1 MNNEQLSATASPY
14 VAAVL
19 NGDVDNYVDLKVAHS
34 LRFADPI
41 TTDAKVIPALVSR
54 EMESGAGDAVESF
67 RRTVAEFEGSV
78 AVAASIADAPGKL
91 LLALSGTG
99 QGLYIGVCEDRWIVA
114 SEPYGVVEETDSYLS
129 MQGEDGG
136 EVMVLDAAATG
147 DLRGL
152 RRIGYDGRE
161 LPVSDSDLAHTEITT
176 RDIDRGAFRHFLLK
190 EISESPRSFRATL
203 RGRIGEHKSHLVA
216 AVGEQALPHS
226 VEKMIAKGRIKRI
239 KVIGQGTA
247 AIAGRAV
254 AQLLNGLVGLKFQVD
269 AVPATELSGF
279 GLSQDMSDTLVIAV
293 SQSGTTTDTNR
304 TVDLV
309 RARGGTVLAIV
320 NRRGSDLAQRADG
333 VLYTSDGRD
342 VEMSVASTKAFYA
355 QVAAGALYAC
365 AIAQHADSASANEIH
380 ELLSSLTEIPDAL
393 VSTLALRPQIA
404 EIAQRHAPRHRY
416 WAIVGNGPNYVAA
429 SEVRIKLSELCYK
442 SIAADVTEDKK
453 HIDLSSEPMIIVCA
467 AGLSGSTAD
476 DVAKEVAI
484 YKAHKA
490 TPIVIASDGDRR
502 FDNASAVVNVPT
514 VHPSLGFILSAM
526 VGHLFGYEA
535 ALAIDISARPLRE
548 VREVIDRLVQFG
560 GEAQSVMQV
569 VHDRIAPSA
578 RQFADGLRAGMYDG
592 HLEASTAVNLSHM
605 FRYVISEQPLDTYQ
619 SETGK
624 VSSPS
629 AMLDDLVQALTKAVD
644 ELTRPID
651 AIKHQAKTV
660 TVGISRSDEGV
671 MDRELLR
678 EVMATGLN
686 RDRIA
691 FRTMRVLAALDVAV
705 ESVTGFTRYEI
716 DGDPS
721 PGHATI
727 RVIDRGGISLDLPSR
742 VDKQPVLVG
751 TKRRVAAEQEVL
763 VSIGRADGRTVILI
777 PEVKAGATTGITLMH
792 VKLREHVDVDAARTL
807 LQGYDRR
814 YDRLVD
820 WVTET
825 EGTFNEERLAS
836 IPVSEM
842 LTSPISEVA
851 NYWRAK

>member
-1 MNNEQLSATASPY
+1 M
-14 VAAVL
+14 AA
-19 NGDVDNYVDLKVAHS
+19 
-34 LRFADPI
+34 I
-41 TTDAKVIPALVSR
+41 
-54 EMESGAGDAVESF
+54 
-67 RRTVAEFEGSV
+67 
-78 AVAASIADAPGKL
+78 
-91 LLALSGTG
+91 
-99 QGLYIGVCEDRWIVA
+99 
-114 SEPYGVVEETDSYLS
+114 
-129 MQGEDGG
+129 
-136 EVMVLDAAATG
+136 
-147 DLRGL
+147 
-152 RRIGYDGRE
+152 
-161 LPVSDSDLAHTEITT
+161 
-176 RDIDRGAFRHFLLK
+176 
-190 EISESPRSFRATL
+190 
-203 RGRIGEHKSHLVA
+203 
-216 AVGEQALPHS
+216 GEQALPHHI
-226 VEKMIAKGRIKRI
+226 EKMLAKGRIKRI

-254 AQLLNGLVGLKFQVD
+254 AQLLNGLVGSKFHVE

-279 GLSQDMSDTLVIAV
+279 GLAQDMSDTLVIAV

-309 RARGGTVLAIV
+309 RGRGATVLAIV

-365 AIAQHADSASANEIH
+365 AIAQHSGSASEDEVH
-380 ELLSSLTEIPDAL
+380 DLLNSLTEIPEAL
-393 VSTLALRPQIA
+393 ENTLALRPQIA
-404 EIAQRHAPRHRY
+404 DVAQRHAPRHRY

-429 SEVRIKLSELCYK
+429 LEVRIKLSELCYK

-490 TPIVIASDGDRR
+490 TPIVIANHDDRR
-502 FDNASAVVNVPT
+502 FDNASAVINVPV

-535 ALAIDISARPLRE
+535 ALAIDASARPLRE
-548 VREVIDRLVQFG
+548 AREVIERLVQFG
-560 GEAQSVMQV
+560 GEAQSVMQR
-569 VHDRIAPSA
+569 VHDRIALNA
-578 RQFADGLRAGMYDG
+578 RQFADTLRAGMYDG
-592 HLEASTAVNLSHM
+592 HLEASTAVTLSHM
-605 FRYVISEQPLDTYQ
+605 LRYVLSEHPLDTYQ

-624 VSSPS
+624 VSTPS
-629 AMLDDLVQALTKAVD
+629 GMLDDLVQAITKAVD

-671 MDRELLR
+671 MDRVLLR
-678 EVMATGLN
+678 EIMSTGLN
-686 RDRIA
+686 RDRVT
-691 FRTMRVLAALDVAV
+691 FRTVRVLAALDGAV

-716 DGDPS
+716 EGEPT
-721 PGHATI
+721 PGNATI
-727 RVIDRGGISLDLPSR
+727 RVIDRGGIALELPSR

-763 VSIGRADGRTVILI
+763 VSIGRADGRSVILI
-777 PEVKAGATTGITLMH
+777 PEVKSGVTTGITLMH
-792 VKLREHVDVDAARTL
+792 VKLHDRLDVDAARAV

-836 IPVSEM
+836 IPVAEM

-851 NYWRAK
+851 NHWRAS